1 MPGLT
6 RFALSL
12 QHGVEALAHTSR
24 TVDHAAAERVVERLL
39 KCGGRRFTT
48 GVGKSGLI
56 AARMAS
62 SLSSIGLP
70 SQWVHGAEWAH
81 GELGNLRGDA
91 NELADGRPSTI

>member
-39 KCGGRRFTT
+39 K
-48 GVGKSGLI
+48 
-56 AARMAS
+56 
-62 SLSSIGLP
+62 
-70 SQWVHGAEWAH
+70 
-81 GELGNLRGDA
+81 
-91 NELADGRPSTI
+91 